1 MTPGARI
8 AAAIEVLDQIL
19 AGDPAE
25 AALLRWSRASRF
37 AGSGDRAALRD
48 LVFGALRQRNT
59 LAALGGALTGRGLM
73 IGMAR
78 AEGRDPQA
86 LFTGTGHAP
95 APLTEAEAAH
105 SPPPLAPLADLPDWL
120 HPAWRASL
128 GDRAEAVAA
137 AMGQRAPVWLRA
149 NLARGGR
156 DAAVAALAEDG
167 ISALPGEGASSL
179 RVTQGERR
187 VAASRAYRDGLVE
200 LQDLSPQLACE
211 DLPLAPKTR
220 VLDYCAGGGGKVL
233 ALAARQP
240 DALFFAHDAA
250 PQRLKDLPARA
261 VRAGARV
268 SILPRVT
275 GVFDLVVADV
285 PCSGSGTWRR
295 SPDARWRFAPQDL
308 AGLRATQ
315 AQILRDVAGM
325 VAPGGHLAY
334 MTCSLL
340 AEENDS
346 QINGFLPEHRQFSLL
361 RRQVWTPIEAGD
373 GFFLAVLR
381 REGG

>member
-37 AGSGDRAALRD
+37 AGSGDRAAVRD
-48 LVFGALRQRNT
+48 LVFGALRQRNS

-73 IGMAR
+73 IGLAR

-86 LFTGTGHAP
+86 LFTGAGHAP
-95 APLTEAEAAH
+95 PPLTEAEAAH
-105 SPPPLAPLADLPDWL
+105 SAPPQGPLVDLPDWL
-120 HPAWRASL
+120 HPAWRAAL
-128 GDRAEAVAA
+128 GDRADAVAL

-156 DAAVAALAEDG
+156 DAAAAALAEDG
-167 ISALPGEGASSL
+167 ISALPGDGASSL
-179 RVTQGERR
+179 RVTEGERR
-187 VAASRAYRDGLVE
+187 IASSRAYQSGLVE

-211 DLPLAPKTR
+211 GLPLAPKAR

-261 VRAGARV
+261 ERAGARV

-308 AGLRATQ
+308 ARLRATQ

-340 AEENDS
+340 DEENES
-346 QINGFLPEHRQFSLL
+346 QINDFAPHHPQFRLL
-361 RRQVWTPIEAGD
+361 RQQLWTPIEAGD